1 MEVEVGR
8 CTCMGLRARFNRE
21 TRGGRGSPLYK
32 GRLRLIDMDS
42 AKTQCHLAAP
52 VTWGGTVACHLP
64 RLRALGGG
72 HSNVPVPAPAHTYM
86 MIHVM
91 LAGRRADG
99 KSHC

>member
-52 VTWGGTVACHLP
+52 VTWGGPQQRTGTGTGTHMD
-64 RLRALGGG
+64 
-72 HSNVPVPAPAHTYM
+72 M

>member
-52 VTWGGTVACHLP
+52 VTWGGYGSMSFATVA
-64 RLRALGGG
+64 RTRGGG
-72 HSNVPVPAPAHTYM
+72 HSNVPVPAPAHTW
-86 MIHVM
+86 I
-91 LAGRRADG
+91 
-99 KSHC
+99 